1 MTIQQNFQQRP
12 KTLKEFTA
20 TGTLVTDVPTTMC
33 NKLRVVVENVG
44 GGNTILVKGKL
55 FPQSAYQTLATIAG
69 ATSGTTVDI
78 SVVDEYQIVCSA
90 YAASGGTP
98 KVMASAFFN
107 EASGGGG
114 GGTIT
119 GASNV
124 GAAGEGLFDAE
135 VGGVLNFRNIN
146 AGSARI
152 SVSLDGANKEVDIDA
167 VEAEIDIRSLKNVSP
182 GGNGT
187 FAAWSDTGFLSEA
200 PGWSFDDTGALR
212 VGAQDSLTI
221 PVGVTDYVTMTVGP
235 TVANPGLAN
244 LTGLQIN
251 PAINQNITQFS
262 GFQIY
267 GSGTAHPVSSTNFLS
282 NPNWA
287 GTTTTLNH
295 FVAGGTATSTNATG
309 FSFNPNATAAS
320 VKGFSAQPSGSV
332 SGAVVGVE
340 VIPTT
345 TSNSIKGVSVN
356 LSGATS
362 TARMVGIDVEGG
374 SLTSQ
379 FEFETIS
386 SIPSVVDSGNIIRPV
401 FKVVSGSPISD
412 TDVIMTN
419 LSGFMDVRDTM
430 SYSALEL
437 GAVSVGFVSQVA
449 VAAGKTLAKASMC
462 LGALAI
468 EGTSS
473 GGTLNQANIFNAT
486 SVNTGGALTI
496 TNLYGYHME
505 MGSSAN
511 ATNTW
516 GVCIEDTGAENYM
529 AKSLKIDGVTKT
541 VSDATIGIEI
551 GGLKSFRLGVFTT
564 AERLS
569 LPNIEGTMVFDT
581 NTNKAY
587 LNDGAGWH
595 QFG

>member
-55 FPQSAYQTLATIAG
+55 FPQSAYQTLATITG

-167 VEAEIDIRSLKNVSP
+167 VEAQIDVRSLKNVSP

-187 FAAWSDTGFLSEA
+187 FAAWSDTGTLSSVA
-200 PGWSFDDTGALR
+200 GWGFDDTGALR
-212 VGAQDSLTI
+212 VGALDSLTI
-221 PVGVTDYVTMTVGP
+221 PAGVTDYLTMTVSP
-235 TVANPGLAN
+235 TVGSAGLTN

-251 PAINQNITQFS
+251 PAINQNITNFS

-267 GSGTAHPVSSTNFLS
+267 GYGTAHPTSSTSFLS

-287 GTTTTLNH
+287 GTTTTLTH

-320 VKGFSAQPSGSV
+320 VKAFSAIPAGSV
-332 SGAVVGVE
+332 SGAVVGLE
-340 VIPTT
+340 VTPTT

-362 TARMVGIDVEGG
+362 TDRPVGLEVEGG
-374 SLTSQ
+374 SLSSFLEFTTTS
-379 FEFETIS
+379 
-386 SIPSVVDSGNIIRPV
+386 SVPALVDSGNIIRPV
-401 FKVVSGSPISD
+401 FKVASGSPISG
-412 TDVIMTN
+412 TDVIMSN
-419 LSGFMDVRDTM
+419 LSGFMDIRDNM

-449 VAAGKTLAKASMC
+449 VASGKTLAKASMC
-462 LGALAI
+462 LGALAV
-468 EGTSS
+468 EGTSA
-473 GGTLNQANIFNAT
+473 GGTLNQASVFNAT
-486 SVNTGGALTI
+486 AVNFGGSLNV

-505 MGSSAN
+505 AGSSAT

-516 GVCIEDTGAENYM
+516 GICIDDTGAENYL
-529 AKSLKIDGVTKT
+529 AKSLMISGGTKSVTN
-541 VSDATIGIEI
+541 SDVAVEI
-551 GGLKSFRLGVFTT
+551 GDAKALRVGRVTSAQRTGMTNLSGLV
-564 AERLS
+564 
-569 LPNIEGTMVFDT
+569 VFDT
-581 NTNKAY
+581 DLSKLFYNTG
-587 LNDGAGWH
+587 GAWV
-595 QFG
+595 QL